1 MLNRYY
7 ENELTKLKTLAVE
20 FAEANPALAPMLAG
34 RSTDPDVERLL
45 EGVAFLT
52 GLARQKLDDEF
63 PEFIQELSTLLFP
76 HYLRPVPATTM
87 VLFEPRGAL
96 TETAS
101 VAAGVELASAPVDG
115 TPCRFR
121 TTQAVDVHPLT
132 LAARL
137 SAGEGRT
144 PSIDLDFSLRGL
156 DLARWQTKSLRLF
169 LAGGYSDASK
179 LLMLLMTEVTSVRL
193 TASGVSTELGAR
205 SLVPSGFDSELVPYP
220 SHAFPGY
227 RSLQEFF
234 VQPEKFLF
242 LDLNGI
248 DKLRGATGTTFSVT
262 LCLKRLPVWLTELSA
277 DAFMLNVTPV
287 INLFEH
293 HANPITLDHR
303 QMDYRVSPEGANR
316 QHYQIHSVDKVT
328 SYRQGVAQ
336 QRVYRPFGVLGHAA
350 SAATASEDQ
359 RAPGDL
365 VYHTSLRPAA
375 VGNETELYLSVAYPP
390 EATPQTETL
399 SIELTCTNRYL
410 PESLRYGDL
419 SEPTSSSPER
429 LKFRN
434 IRPMTPV
441 VNPPVGEALRW
452 RLLGHAALNFLSL
465 ADAANL
471 RALLSLYVFS
481 ERQEQGHEAANRRRI
496 AGLKE
501 MSVTPEVR
509 LFGRNMLRG
518 QLIRVRCEMD
528 HFAGAGDLYVFG
540 SVLDRF
546 LGAYASMNTYTRFE
560 LEDIF
565 SGEVFRWTPRLGQQ
579 ALL

>member
-7 ENELTKLKTLAVE
+7 EDELAKLKTLAVE

-76 HYLRPVPATTM
+76 HYLRPVPATTL

-96 TETAS
+96 TETAR
-101 VAAGVELASAPVDG
+101 VTAGVELASAPVDG
-115 TPCRFR
+115 TSCRFR
-121 TTQAVDVHPLT
+121 TTQAVAVHPLV
-132 LAARL
+132 LSARL

-144 PSIDLDFSLRGL
+144 PSIDLDFTLRGL
-156 DLARWQTKSLRLF
+156 DLARWQTDSLRLF
-169 LAGGYSDASK
+169 LAGGYSDASR

-193 TASGVSTELGAR
+193 TAGAFTTELGPRA
-205 SLVPSGFDSELVPYP
+205 LVPAGFDTELVPYP

-227 RSLQEFF
+227 RTLQEFF

-242 LDLNGI
+242 VDLTGLDR
-248 DKLRGATGTTFSVT
+248 LRGASGVTFSVS
-262 LCLKRLPVWLTELSA
+262 LSLRRLPAWLTELSA
-277 DAFMLNVTPV
+277 EAFMLNVTPA
-287 INLFEH
+287 INLFDH

-303 QMDYRVSPEGANR
+303 QTDYRVTPEGANR
-316 QHYQIHSVDKVT
+316 QHYQVHSVDKVT

-336 QRVYRPFGVLGHAA
+336 QRVYQPFGVLGNAA
-350 SAATASEDQ
+350 
-359 RAPGDL
+359 APDGDRQSDDL
-365 VYHTSLRPAA
+365 VYHTSLKPAA
-375 VGNETELYLSVAYPP
+375 VGNEAELYLSVAYPP
-390 EATPQTETL
+390 AATPQTETL

-419 SEPTSSSPER
+419 SEPTGSSPER

-434 IRPMTPV
+434 IRPMTPA

-496 AGLKE
+496 AGIKE
-501 MSVTPEVR
+501 LEAKSEVR
-509 LFGRNMLRG
+509 LVGRNMLRG
-518 QLIRVRCEMD
+518 QCIRMRCDTE
-528 HFAGAGDLYVFG
+528 HFAGPGDLYVFG
-540 SVLDRF
+540 SVIDRF